1 MIGMSLRSALSVG
14 LHLRN
19 GDTSVEPEKREALVR
34 TWWALHS
41 VESTLSSITGRPSVI
56 ANEHIAVPLP
66 HNLSWSRNQ
75 GATAGKLM
83 FLDAHIMIGLITQDV
98 LTHLYSQRMEVSSSG
113 QMQTTI
119 ASLITTLNSWAR
131 QALPQGLNV
140 TDYASGVTVER
151 ERQMFVFYYYKTKI
165 LITRPCLQR
174 LNAHNKDRSGESP
187 EVIKRMAEEC
197 VRAALDMTSM
207 LPDPPDPRWIYET
220 GPWWSIIHSSK
231 HCSTRPSTF
240 G

>member
-19 GDTSVEPEKREALVR
+19 GDTSVDHEKREALVR
-34 TWWALHS
+34 TWWGLHS
-41 VESTLSSITGRPSVI
+41 IESALSSITGRPSVV

-66 HNLSWSRNQ
+66 HNMSSGRNQ
-75 GATAGKLM
+75 KVPGKLP

-113 QMQTTI
+113 QMQAII
-119 ASLITTLNSWAR
+119 ASLMTTLNSWAR
-131 QALPQGLNV
+131 QALPRGFTV
-140 TDYASGVTVER
+140 ADYASDVHMER
-151 ERQMFVFYYYKTKI
+151 DRQIFVFYYYKTKI

-174 LNAHNKDRSGESP
+174 LNAHNSDRSGESP
-187 EVIKRMAEEC
+187 EIIKRVAEDC
-197 VRAALDMTSM
+197 VRAALDMASM
-207 LPDPPDPRWIYET
+207 LPELPDPRWIYET

-231 HCSTRPSTF
+231 QHPITSTF
-240 G
+240 HFD